1 MSKEPY
7 MWIKENNRLVPAD
20 PWTAERFDDFK
31 EGALLK
37 AATLTVPR
45 SVPFNSHYWATL
57 STICKATEIA
67 PDADYLHKALLK
79 LNNYTKPVYNKQGQV
94 IELVVD
100 SIAFDKMLQPEFD
113 KYFEHAQRTLAEDFG
128 ICWDDYTL
136 KQKG

>member
-1 MSKEPY
+1 MSEPY

-20 PWTAERFDDFK
+20 PWTAERFDGFK

-45 SVPFNSHYWATL
+45 SLPKNNFYWVVL
-57 STICKATEIA
+57 SEICKATEIA
-67 PDADYLHKALLK
+67 PNAKYLHGALLK
-79 LNNYTKPVYNKQGQV
+79 LCGYVTPVYNKSGKV

-100 SIAFDKMLQPEFD
+100 STSFDRMEQPEFD